1 MSSNRLGKPKPH
13 STKEIRQRR
22 EKVLIL
28 MAKGFNQSDIAAELN
43 TTRHTIMRDL
53 KEINQWTKK
62 GLYDLAK
69 QTLPTMYHSCII
81 GMNEAEKEAWKIYH
95 NTENDTSINN
105 WHKISAL
112 RLLIDIN
119 KSKFRMFQDGPAFME
134 INRLQSE
141 LERIKKDVSKDN
153 NFKPFVKPTNYE
165 ESMRPRELQ
174 NLKLS
179 NLHEKQINRQEL
191 ERLGVPYEIVRDEEK
206 GNQREDLKDLGFPDR
221 SRVDVNDALDESE
234 SE

>member
-1 MSSNRLGKPKPH
+1 MSNNRLGKPKPH
-13 STKEIRQRR
+13 SAKEIRQRR

-81 GMNEAEKEAWKIYH
+81 GMNEAEKEVWKIYN
-95 NTENDTSINN
+95 NTENDPSINN

-119 KSKFRMFQDGPAFME
+119 KTKFRMFQDGPAFME
-134 INRLQSE
+134 INRLE
-141 LERIKKDVSKDN
+141 GEVERIKKEHFSDN
-153 NFKPFVKPTNYE
+153 SFKPFVKPATYDDLHK
-165 ESMRPRELQ
+165 REC
-174 NLKLS
+174 NLPHIDDKDM
-179 NLHEKQINRQEL
+179 NRQEL
-191 ERLGVPYEIVRDEEK
+191 ERLGVPYKIVRDEVKEK
-206 GNQREDLKDLGFPDR
+206 NTNADSCQEVIDKEDEYTTGDPEGAD
-221 SRVDVNDALDESE
+221 DDEL
-234 SE
+234 